1 MYDELNKLENLTLS
15 ILRNVDPHN
24 GSVHDYRN
32 ALLPLMRAEKAINTA
47 YRTMHQVR
55 VELEETA
62 RKQ

>member
-47 YRTMHQVR
+47 YRTLHQAR
-55 VELEETA
+55 TELEETA